1 MQRAEDG
8 ECIGQVA
15 CDSSLILGSIRIHHS
30 ESKHPS
36 KIIPNRQ
43 IPELETPLSHCKQ
56 TSGTLSNRQKYELLR
71 QHKIA
76 TFGAC
81 TGSIAANAQPLG
93 NAPVAAFFAIMRCTA
108 ILPRLLEAK
117 AN

>member
-8 ECIGQVA
+8 IGQVVMGPVWN
-15 CDSSLILGSIRIHHS
+15 DYPR
-30 ESKHPS
+30 SKHPS
-36 KIIPNRQ
+36 NIISNRQ
-43 IPELETPLSHCKQ
+43 IPESEIPLSHCKQ
-56 TSGTLSNRQKYELLR
+56 TSETLSNRQKYELLR
-71 QHKIA
+71 EHRIA

-81 TGSIAANAQPLG
+81 AGSIAATAQLRG
-93 NAPVAAFFAIMRCTA
+93 SALVAAFFAIMRCTA